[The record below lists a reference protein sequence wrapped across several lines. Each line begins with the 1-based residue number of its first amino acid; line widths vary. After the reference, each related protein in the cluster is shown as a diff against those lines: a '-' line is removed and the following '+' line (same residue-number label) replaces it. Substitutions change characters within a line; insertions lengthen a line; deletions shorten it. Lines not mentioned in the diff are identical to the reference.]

1 MAMHLGSLVSSLVL
15 LVGFAFTNNKA
26 ANTDDL
32 PIHCDSLNR
41 SSFDALQPGF
51 IFGTTSASYQYEGA
65 VKEGGR
71 GPSIWDTF
79 THNNSERIM
88 DGSNGDVTVDQY
100 HRYKEDVA
108 IMKNTGSDAYR
119 FLLPS
124 RKLSRHVNEDGI
136 KYYNN
141 PINELQLKERI
152 KDGSSGDVAVD
163 QYHRYKGDVAI
174 MKNMGWDAYRMSI
187 SWSRLLPNGTLSG
200 GVNMD
205 GINHYNNFI
214 NELIHNGLTPF
225 VTIFHWDLPQA
236 LEDEY
241 GGFLSPKI
249 VDHFRAYAKLCFEN
263 FGDRVKHWITL
274 NEPYTF
280 CIHGYAYGSHAPGRC
295 SAWQKLNCTGGDSA
309 TEPYLVAHHQLL
321 AHAAAVKLYK
331 DEYQASQNGSIGI
344 TLTARWFEPTSE
356 SITDINAA
364 FRALDFFIGWFMDP
378 LTNGD
383 YPHSMRSNVRER
395 LPKFTKE
402 ESNLL
407 KGSFDFIGLNYYTAR
422 YASNEH
428 DIIPAHACCIT
439 DPHVNITTELNG
451 VPIGPQAGSSW
462 LYVYPKGIHNLLL
475 YIKEKYNDP
484 IIYITENGVDELNDP
499 KLPLEQALND
509 TRRIDYYYRHLCYLH
524 TSMRKGAKVKGYFA
538 WSLLDNF
545 EWDEGYTV
553 RFGLTYVD
561 YNDNLKRH
569 PKRSSYWFKNF
580 LK

>member
-1 MAMHLGSLVSSLVL
+1 MAMHLGSLVLSLVL

-79 THNNSERIM
+79 THNHSGQRIM
-88 DGSNGDVTVDQY
+88 DGNNRDVTVDQF

-108 IMKNTGSDAYR
+108 IMKNTGSDASR
-119 FLLPS
+119 FSISWSKLLPS
-124 RKLSRHVNEDGI
+124 RKLSGRVNDDGI
-136 KYYNN
+136 KYYKN
-141 PINELQLKERI
+141 PINELQLNERI

-174 MKNMGWDAYRMSI
+174 MKNMGVDAYRMSI

-214 NELIHNGLTPF
+214 NELIRNGLTPF

-280 CIHGYAYGSHAPGRC
+280 SIHGYAYGSHAPGRC

-309 TEPYLVAHHQLL
+309 TEPYLVTHHQLL

-331 DEYQASQNGSIGI
+331 DKYQASQNGSIGI

-356 SITDINAA
+356 AITDINAA

-402 ESNLL
+402 ESKLL
-407 KGSFDFIGLNYYTAR
+407 KGSFDFIGINYYTAR

-428 DIIPAHACCIT
+428 DIISAHECCLT

-451 VPIGPQAGSSW
+451 VPIGPQALMS
-462 LYVYPKGIHNLLL
+462 
-475 YIKEKYNDP
+475 
-484 IIYITENGVDELNDP
+484 
-499 KLPLEQALND
+499 
-509 TRRIDYYYRHLCYLH
+509 
-524 TSMRKGAKVKGYFA
+524 
-538 WSLLDNF
+538 
-545 EWDEGYTV
+545 
-553 RFGLTYVD
+553 
-561 YNDNLKRH
+561 
-569 PKRSSYWFKNF
+569 
-580 LK
+580 

>member
-1 MAMHLGSLVSSLVL
+1 
-15 LVGFAFTNNKA
+15 
-26 ANTDDL
+26 
-32 PIHCDSLNR
+32 
-41 SSFDALQPGF
+41 
-51 IFGTTSASYQYEGA
+51 
-65 VKEGGR
+65 
-71 GPSIWDTF
+71 
-79 THNNSERIM
+79 
-88 DGSNGDVTVDQY
+88 
-100 HRYKEDVA
+100 
-108 IMKNTGSDAYR
+108 
-119 FLLPS
+119 
-124 RKLSRHVNEDGI
+124 
-136 KYYNN
+136 
-141 PINELQLKERI
+141 RI

-174 MKNMGWDAYRMSI
+174 MKNMGVDAYRMSI

-214 NELIHNGLTPF
+214 NELIRNGLTPF

-280 CIHGYAYGSHAPGRC
+280 SIHGYAYGSHAPGRC

-309 TEPYLVAHHQLL
+309 TEPYLVTHHQLL

-331 DEYQASQNGSIGI
+331 DKYQASQNGSIGI

-356 SITDINAA
+356 AITDINAA

-402 ESNLL
+402 ESKLL
-407 KGSFDFIGLNYYTAR
+407 KGSFDFIGINYYTAR

-428 DIIPAHACCIT
+428 DIISAHECCLT
-439 DPHVNITTELNG
+439 DPHVNIT
-451 VPIGPQAGSSW
+451 
-462 LYVYPKGIHNLLL
+462 
-475 YIKEKYNDP
+475 
-484 IIYITENGVDELNDP
+484 
-499 KLPLEQALND
+499 
-509 TRRIDYYYRHLCYLH
+509 
-524 TSMRKGAKVKGYFA
+524 
-538 WSLLDNF
+538 
-545 EWDEGYTV
+545 
-553 RFGLTYVD
+553 
-561 YNDNLKRH
+561 
-569 PKRSSYWFKNF
+569 
-580 LK
+580 